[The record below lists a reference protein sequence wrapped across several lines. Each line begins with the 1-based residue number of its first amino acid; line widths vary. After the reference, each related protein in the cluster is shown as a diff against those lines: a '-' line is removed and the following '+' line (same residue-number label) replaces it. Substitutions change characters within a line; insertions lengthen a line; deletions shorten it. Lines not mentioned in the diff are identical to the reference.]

1 MLTTELEGE
10 AREVAKVLCAMGKH
24 ALLSRAAQQGRA
36 LVLIAGGETTVTLRG
51 SGKGGRNQVRL
62 ASFLFRPSRG
72 SGTARH
78 SLYEYAA
85 LSRSPPTCSR
95 SQEMALAAAERLEGL
110 PGVVLLSAGTDGTD
124 GCAGSTA
131 LIPPALTTLSLPD
144 SAPCLAQ
151 RFDAHARPTP
161 AAGAVADG
169 ECAACVHCPLG
180 SARCHAN
187 RSAGAKPWDHG

>member
-1 MLTTELEGE
+1 MSSPFVLLPFLQRQMFPWRQPPHPLLQQTLDMEERGIKHTAVFHATLMRLFKDHTIEG
-10 AREVAKVLCAMGKH
+10 RTLFPG
-24 ALLSRAAQQGRA
+24 
-36 LVLIAGGETTVTLRG
+36 AGFV
-51 SGKGGRNQVRL
+51 
-62 ASFLFRPSRG
+62 
-72 SGTARH
+72 
-78 SLYEYAA
+78 
-85 LSRSPPTCSR
+85 
-95 SQEMALAAAERLEGL
+95 EMALAAAERLEGL

-124 GCAGSTA
+124 GCVGSTA
-131 LIPPALTTLSLPD
+131 LIPPALTTLILPD

-187 RSAGAKPWDHG
+187 RSARAKPWDHG